1 MTKLHPLKAL
11 LSIFLF
17 TLLGTALILLG
28 LEATARVLVGL
39 GVVDYWRPMKTVWI
53 QGTEDWR
60 LNHITADDLREPDP
74 ELFWKPV
81 AHSPYNAQR
90 FKGPLM
96 AVPKPQGVF
105 RILCY
110 GDSNT
115 DGPDQGSWPEVLQEV
130 LNQHRALAGR
140 RYEVVNAGVGGYSSR
155 QGMLRFQQEGKT
167 YQPDLVIVSFGWN
180 DVASAVGHADH
191 EFQPSWPRVHLM
203 RWLFKSRLYLVLV
216 GNIPLMRA
224 SAIDRT
230 LPETARVP
238 MPQYLANM
246 ERFANLARQDGGS
259 AVFLTRPHREA
270 TATLSQV
277 PPWRGKVPSYNAA
290 LRGWAVERRLPLFD
304 VEALFDHLGAA
315 YFTDECH
322 FTKSGHRTLAEA
334 LASEL
339 SRGALLPDDSPQ
351 PIRR

>member
-60 LNHITADDLREPDP
+60 LNHITGDDLREPDP

-216 GNIPLMRA
+216 ENIPVMRA
-224 SAIDRT
+224 SAIDHT

>member
-1 MTKLHPLKAL
+1 
-11 LSIFLF
+11 
-17 TLLGTALILLG
+17 
-28 LEATARVLVGL
+28 
-39 GVVDYWRPMKTVWI
+39 
-53 QGTEDWR
+53 
-60 LNHITADDLREPDP
+60 LREPDP

-96 AVPKPQGVF
+96 AVSKPQGVF

-130 LNQHRALAGR
+130 LNRHRALPGR

-191 EFQPSWPRVHLM
+191 EFQPSWLRVHLM

-216 GNIPLMRA
+216 GNIPAMRA
-224 SAIDRT
+224 SAIDHT

-246 ERFANLARQDGGS
+246 ERFANLARQRGGT
-259 AVFLTRPHREA
+259 AVFLTRPHREP
-270 TATLSQV
+270 TATLSQA

>member
-1 MTKLHPLKAL
+1 MIKLHPLKAL

-115 DGPDQGSWPEVLQEV
+115 DGPDQGSWPEVLHEV

-216 GNIPLMRA
+216 GNIPVMRA
-224 SAIDRT
+224 SAIDHT

-304 VEALFDHLGAA
+304 VEALFDRLGAA

>member
-216 GNIPLMRA
+216 GNIPVMRA
-224 SAIDRT
+224 SAIDHT

>member
-60 LNHITADDLREPDP
+60 LNHITGDDLREPDP

-216 GNIPLMRA
+216 GNIPVMRA
-224 SAIDRT
+224 SAIDHT